1 MTAHTPT
8 QIPSQAATPSP
19 TPGLPI
25 IPLSIPDDLHLPYPS
40 TELAQEI
47 EKLYLG
53 STPDP
58 IQISEILGTSIHF
71 VLAVILQ
78 PTTQRTRALLDAELF
93 NSNTRSLLSTMS
105 DISRASVALANKK
118 DATQVDRRRVGTLNA
133 SLTALLKGH
142 NFLKHGTLSAAKPAT
157 LTNTATNSNTN
168 SNTLS
173 NNTAHNNPTP
183 APTPKPT
190 ITREQLHADP
200 RWHTLYARLSPQA
213 QLYTNS
219 LTPNELHDLLPF
231 HTNSAA
237 SALEQVAQDAA
248 QRAALKP
255 TTQSTTP
262 ETTHAA

>member
-1 MTAHTPT
+1 MTTPT
-8 QIPSQAATPSP
+8 QTANP

-53 STPDP
+53 RTPDP

-93 NSNTRSLLSTMS
+93 NSNTRSLLNTMS

-118 DATQVDRRRVGTLNA
+118 DATQEDRRRVGTLNA

-157 LTNTATNSNTN
+157 LTNTNTHTA
-168 SNTLS
+168 TLS
-173 NNTAHNNPTP
+173 NNTAHTNPTP

-190 ITREQLHADP
+190 ITREQLLADP

-231 HTNSAA
+231 SPNSAA

-248 QRAALKP
+248 QRAAPKP
-255 TTQSTTP
+255 TTQSTTHA
-262 ETTHAA
+262 TTHAA